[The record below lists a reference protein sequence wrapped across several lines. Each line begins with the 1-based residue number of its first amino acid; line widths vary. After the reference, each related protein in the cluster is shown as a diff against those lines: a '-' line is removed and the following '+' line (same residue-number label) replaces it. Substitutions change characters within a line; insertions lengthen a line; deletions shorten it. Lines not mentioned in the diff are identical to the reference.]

1 MAKPA
6 DTPMMVQYHEIK
18 AQYPD
23 AFVFYRLGDFYELF
37 EEDAIQG
44 AKLLEL
50 TLTARNKNSENPVP
64 MAGIPHHAAQNYIDI
79 LVDQGH
85 KVAIVEQMEDA
96 AVAKGMVKRDVVQLI
111 TPGTKLS
118 GGAGSDKQNNY
129 LAAVL
134 PDSQAWAMA
143 YIDLSTGELKATT
156 SQQFNDIVDELR
168 SLEVKEVVLR
178 QNDPETIKQQMA
190 TQLGEHGLVISTQAE
205 VAPSATISFLTQNL
219 THSLEVAVTTMLLG
233 YIFDTQ
239 RRNLEHIVPAES
251 YERLAYLKFNQ
262 DTRINLDLVENTR
275 TKKRAGSLLGLID
288 ETHTAMGGRLLKQWV
303 LKPLRVQADIEARL
317 DLVQAFQADFFTRG
331 TLQDHLKSVYDLERL
346 AARAAM
352 GTMNARE
359 LVQLKRSLRAI
370 PAIKATLAESDSLL
384 QAVGQQLD
392 DMGDLATLINDAIM
406 DEPPI
411 SVREGNIIK
420 NGFDAKIDDYRQVL
434 TDNQQW
440 LAQLEADE
448 RAATG
453 IGSLKVGYNKN
464 FGYFIEVTKANIG
477 KLAENRYERL
487 QTLTNA
493 ERFVTPELKAHERLI
508 IEAQAKQT
516 EREYDLFVTVRDHV
530 KAEIGRLQTLAQQV
544 ARLDVL
550 AALADVAD
558 NRRFVRPV
566 FTTGNHI
573 AIEQGRHPVV
583 ESLLP
588 AGEFVANDVMLSDQT
603 NMQLI
608 TGPNMAGKSTY
619 MRELALIVILAQMGS
634 FVPASAAELPIFDQ
648 IFTRIGANDDMAM
661 GQSTFMVEM
670 AEANHALQEATAHSL
685 ILFDELGRGTA
696 TYDGMALAQAII
708 EFLNTHVHAKT
719 LFSTHYH
726 ELTVLADQHPG
737 IANVHVGAVE
747 DADGQLHFLH
757 QIQTGP
763 ADKSYGIHV
772 AALAGLPDELI
783 ANATHILSQ
792 LENQKSVIV
801 ASEPVAPVPVSS
813 VQQLAEQVPLFD
825 VATTDDKTQQLLA
838 QLDQL
843 DILNMTPIDAMN
855 ALHTLKKMRQ

>member
-96 AVAKGMVKRDVVQLI
+96 AAAKGMVKRDVVQLI

-134 PDSQAWAMA
+134 PDGQAWAMA

-219 THSLEVAVTTMLLG
+219 THPLEVAVTTMLLG

-303 LKPLRVQADIEARL
+303 LKPLRAQADIEARL

-392 DMGDLATLINDAIM
+392 DMGDLATLIDDAIM

-588 AGEFVANDVMLSDQT
+588 AGEFVANDVMLSDQI

-792 LENQKSVIV
+792 LESQKSVVV
-801 ASEPVAPVPVSS
+801 ASEPVAPVPVPS

>member
-1 MAKPA
+1 MAKSA

-44 AKLLEL
+44 ANLLEL

-134 PDSQAWAMA
+134 PDGQAWAMA

-392 DMGDLATLINDAIM
+392 DMGDLATLIDDAIM

-453 IGSLKVGYNKN
+453 IWSLKVGYNKN

-792 LENQKSVIV
+792 LENQKSVVV
-801 ASEPVAPVPVSS
+801 ASESVAPVPVSS
-813 VQQLAEQVPLFD
+813 VQHLAEQVPLFD
-825 VATTDDKTQQLLA
+825 VATTDDKIQQLLA

>member
-50 TLTARNKNSENPVP
+50 TLTARNKNLENPVP

-134 PDSQAWAMA
+134 PDGQAWAMA

-317 DLVQAFQADFFTRG
+317 DLVQAFQADF
-331 TLQDHLKSVYDLERL
+331 LPE
-346 AARAAM
+346 ARY
-352 GTMNARE
+352 
-359 LVQLKRSLRAI
+359 K
-370 PAIKATLAESDSLL
+370 
-384 QAVGQQLD
+384 
-392 DMGDLATLINDAIM
+392 
-406 DEPPI
+406 
-411 SVREGNIIK
+411 II
-420 NGFDAKIDDYRQVL
+420 
-434 TDNQQW
+434 
-440 LAQLEADE
+440 
-448 RAATG
+448 
-453 IGSLKVGYNKN
+453 
-464 FGYFIEVTKANIG
+464 
-477 KLAENRYERL
+477 
-487 QTLTNA
+487 
-493 ERFVTPELKAHERLI
+493 
-508 IEAQAKQT
+508 
-516 EREYDLFVTVRDHV
+516 
-530 KAEIGRLQTLAQQV
+530 
-544 ARLDVL
+544 
-550 AALADVAD
+550 
-558 NRRFVRPV
+558 
-566 FTTGNHI
+566 
-573 AIEQGRHPVV
+573 
-583 ESLLP
+583 
-588 AGEFVANDVMLSDQT
+588 
-603 NMQLI
+603 
-608 TGPNMAGKSTY
+608 
-619 MRELALIVILAQMGS
+619 
-634 FVPASAAELPIFDQ
+634 
-648 IFTRIGANDDMAM
+648 
-661 GQSTFMVEM
+661 
-670 AEANHALQEATAHSL
+670 
-685 ILFDELGRGTA
+685 
-696 TYDGMALAQAII
+696 
-708 EFLNTHVHAKT
+708 
-719 LFSTHYH
+719 
-726 ELTVLADQHPG
+726 
-737 IANVHVGAVE
+737 
-747 DADGQLHFLH
+747 
-757 QIQTGP
+757 
-763 ADKSYGIHV
+763 
-772 AALAGLPDELI
+772 
-783 ANATHILSQ
+783 
-792 LENQKSVIV
+792 
-801 ASEPVAPVPVSS
+801 
-813 VQQLAEQVPLFD
+813 
-825 VATTDDKTQQLLA
+825 
-838 QLDQL
+838 
-843 DILNMTPIDAMN
+843 
-855 ALHTLKKMRQ
+855 